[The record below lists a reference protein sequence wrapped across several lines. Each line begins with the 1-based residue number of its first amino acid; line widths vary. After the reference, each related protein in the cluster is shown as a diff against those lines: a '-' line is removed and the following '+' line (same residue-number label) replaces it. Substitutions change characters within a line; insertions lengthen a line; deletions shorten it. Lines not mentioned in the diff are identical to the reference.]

1 MQPEKLAAAVDENT
15 IGVAAVLGTTY
26 TGAFEDVAT
35 LDKLLGGTL
44 RTTPIKSRD
53 SDARAHL
60 WRLLYEYLGACAV
73 LSPCS
78 VSHMMLACVRH
89 AANPCTVG

>member
-35 LDKLLGGTL
+35 LDKLLGKTL
-44 RTTPIKSRD
+44 RTMRIGLRD
-53 SDARAHL
+53 ADVHAHL
-60 WRLLYEYLGACAV
+60 WRLLYEDPGACAV
-73 LSPCS
+73 PSRCS
-78 VSHMMLACVRH
+78 VSHMTLACIWH
-89 AANPCTVG
+89 AANSAS